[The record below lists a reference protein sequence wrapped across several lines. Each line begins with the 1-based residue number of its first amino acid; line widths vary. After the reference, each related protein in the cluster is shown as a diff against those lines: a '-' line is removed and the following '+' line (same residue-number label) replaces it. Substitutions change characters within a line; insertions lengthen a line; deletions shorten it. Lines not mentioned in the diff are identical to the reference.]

1 MQRAFGHHRDV
12 GLFDVFAADAR
23 EHFAIHRQLTVSP
36 VIRGCPDVDETA
48 HNSEQQDGQ
57 RTGEN
62 RDFQLRRHG
71 LFIFREETGTPL
83 ATASH
88 YRWFDAAKVTKK
100 SNRWYLSG
108 ETSRLLESTLAGNL
122 FGEGTSGCRTA

>member
-1 MQRAFGHHRDV
+1 MQRAFGHHRNV

-36 VIRGCPDVDETA
+36 VIRGRPDVDETA

-71 LFIFREETGTPL
+71 FFIFREETGTSL
-83 ATASH
+83 GTVSD

-100 SNRWYLSG
+100 SNRRYLAR
-108 ETSRLLESTLAGNL
+108 ETSCLLESALAGT
-122 FGEGTSGCRTA
+122 FRG